1 MTTTSHILEFK
12 RLTEANPADIVA
24 LMNHPKV
31 REHMPLTQDGFS
43 EANARAFVIGKERL
57 WQEHGFGPWAFFLDG
72 RFAGWGGVQ
81 PEEGEADLA
90 LVLHPDFW
98 GSGGRIAREILRRA
112 FEEFGFPSV
121 IVLFPPTRTRIRA
134 LFRLGFV
141 SDGEL
146 ELHGERFLRYRLHAP
161 GTMEKS

>member
-1 MTTTSHILEFK
+1 MRLEFK
-12 RLTEANPADIVA
+12 RLTEADPTDIVV
-24 LMNHPKV
+24 LMNHPRV
-31 REHMPLTQDGFS
+31 REHMPLTQDDFA
-43 EANARAFVIGKERL
+43 EADAQAFVQGKERL
-57 WQEHGFGPWAFFLDG
+57 WQEHGFGPWAFFVDG
-72 RFAGWGGVQ
+72 QFAGWGGVQ

-98 GSGGRIAREILRRA
+98 GAGAQIAKEILRRA

-141 SDGEL
+141 EDGEL
-146 ELHGERFLRYRLHAP
+146 ELNGERFLRYRLHAP
-161 GTMEKS
+161 VGINP